1 MFIAV
6 VLAKN
11 AELNWE
17 AVARGFDHPQFS
29 LPDQTAFRNLMNVWA
44 KATPEAFPLNAVVG
58 DPTWP
63 LWHNTRGHVQFLQFA
78 IAERDPSVFTFE
90 HALRKQPPLEGLKS
104 APLSCPS
111 LCHRFWGGGF
121 LGGAGVV
128 LSFGI
133 GVLCSWPEQP
143 GA

>member
-17 AVARGFDHPQFS
+17 AVARGFDHPQFN
-29 LPDQTAFRNLMNVWA
+29 LPDQTAFHNLMNVWA

-90 HALRKQPPLEGLKS
+90 HAQRKQPPLEGLKS
-104 APLSCPS
+104 AS
-111 LCHRFWGGGF
+111 R
-121 LGGAGVV
+121 
-128 LSFGI
+128 SFHTSPVG
-133 GVLCSWPEQP
+133 GVLGRAGQELFHDGVEQWC
-143 GA
+143 A